1 MFRANDRDRIGSGWS
16 GFADVRLRVPGG
28 FGLAIVR
35 HGESVVHESSL
46 FTIERIHPVDYASD
60 APAPCSHGKNSG
72 IKMIS
77 VRLPDGSEKSYDSDI
92 SPRKIAES
100 IGARLAQA
108 AVAAVADGRVV
119 DLDRNLGESVE
130 PKAGPIELRLL
141 TPKDREALDVLRHS
155 TAHIMARAIM
165 RLYPGVRLAFGPTT
179 TNGFYYDVEIPG
191 RQLSDEDFPAIEAE
205 MAKIVA
211 AGEPFERFAL
221 PAEEAVKFCEG
232 LGQEYKVEHINE
244 ELAKYGILSFYRQG
258 EFVDLCRGPHIPH
271 AGKLGAFKLVSIAG
285 SYWKGR
291 TDRPMLQRVYGTAF
305 FDKKDL
311 DAHLAQVEE
320 AKKRDHRKL
329 GKELGLFT
337 ISPLV
342 GSGLIL
348 WMPKGATVRG
358 ILENFLKEELI
369 KRGYQ
374 PVYTPHIG
382 KVDLYRTSGHYP
394 YYKESQFPT
403 IKMLND
409 SAMTLV
415 NGLEKGTLDDA
426 EQKKLLEESHIE
438 IGPYWD
444 LDVPARIGYVEEHA
458 VSEEY
463 LLKPM
468 NCPHHIQIFGAQPR
482 SYRDL
487 PVRLAEFGTVYRY
500 EQSGELSGMTRVRGF
515 TQDDAHLFC
524 TVEQVRDE
532 FRATMELTQFVLKSL
547 GLDDYRLRLS
557 KHDPEDPKYAGAAG
571 DQWRRAEEDIRTV
584 LIDMNLPFEEAPGEA
599 AFYGPKAD
607 FIVRDCLGRQWQL
620 GTVQLDYVLP
630 ERFGLSY
637 TGADNAPHRPVM
649 IHRAPFGSM
658 ERFMG
663 ILIEHFA
670 GAFPLWLAPVQV
682 RVLPISERFNEYAS
696 QVLSKLSQA
705 GLRAEADVRAEKIGA
720 KIRVAQ
726 LEKVPVMLV
735 VGAKEAEEGTVSF
748 RDRIDGDQ
756 GALPLADAIA
766 RITVESA
773 CRSIRGSV
781 ESMKPIALGDDHST
795 EDHTY

>member
-1 MFRANDRDRIGSGWS
+1 
-16 GFADVRLRVPGG
+16 
-28 FGLAIVR
+28 
-35 HGESVVHESSL
+35 
-46 FTIERIHPVDYASD
+46 
-60 APAPCSHGKNSG
+60 
-72 IKMIS
+72 MIS
-77 VRLPDGSEKSYDSDI
+77 VRLPDGSEKSYDSKI
-92 SPRKIAES
+92 TPRKIAES

-108 AVAAVADGRVV
+108 AVAAVADGKVV
-119 DLDRNLGESVE
+119 DLDRPLTESAE
-130 PKAGPIELRLL
+130 KESGTIELKLL
-141 TPKDREALDVLRHS
+141 TNKDREALDVLRHS

-179 TNGFYYDVEIPG
+179 STGFYYDVEIPG
-191 RQLSDEDFPAIEAE
+191 KQLSDDDFPAIEAE

-221 PAEEAVKFCEG
+221 PVEEAAKFCDG
-232 LGQEYKVEHINE
+232 LGQGYKVEHIAE

-305 FDKKDL
+305 FDKKEL

-320 AKKRDHRKL
+320 AKKRDHRRL

-348 WMPKGATVRG
+348 WMPKGAAVRG
-358 ILENFLKEELI
+358 LLENFLKDELL

-374 PVYTPHIG
+374 AVYTPHIG

-409 SAMTLV
+409 SAVTLV
-415 NGLEKGTLDDA
+415 NGLEKGTLDDDA
-426 EQKKLLEESHIE
+426 QKKLLVESHIDP
-438 IGPYWD
+438 GPYWS
-444 LDVPARIGYVEEHA
+444 LDVPGRIGYVEEHA

-468 NCPHHIQIFGAQPR
+468 NCPHHIQIFDAQPR

-524 TVEQVRDE
+524 TVEQVRGE
-532 FRATMELTQFVLKSL
+532 FRATMELTQFVLQCL
-547 GLDDYRLRLS
+547 GLSDYKLRLS
-557 KHDPEDPKYAGAAG
+557 KHDPSDPKYAGAAG
-571 DQWRRAEEDIRTV
+571 EKWSRAEDDIRSV
-584 LIDMNLPFEEAPGEA
+584 LIEMGLPFEEAPGEA

-630 ERFGLSY
+630 ERFGLTY
-637 TGADNAPHRPVM
+637 TGADNAPHTPVM
-649 IHRAPFGSM
+649 IHRAPFGSL

-670 GAFPLWLAPVQV
+670 GAFPLWLAPEQV
-682 RVLPISERFNEYAS
+682 RVLPISEKFNEYANS
-696 QVLSKLSQA
+696 VVATLREA
-705 GLRAEADVRAEKIGA
+705 GLRAETDLRAEKIGA
-720 KIRVAQ
+720 KIRNAQ
-726 LEKVPVMLV
+726 LEKTPVMLV
-735 VGAKEAEEGTVSF
+735 VGAKEAETGTVSY
-748 RDRIDGDQ
+748 RDRIDGDL
-756 GALPLADAIA
+756 GALPLSEAVATIKAENDSRTI
-766 RITVESA
+766 
-773 CRSIRGSV
+773 RSIV
-781 ESMKPIALGDDHST
+781 EPLAAVASGDDHST
-795 EDHTY
+795 EDHSY

>member
-1 MFRANDRDRIGSGWS
+1 MVSI
-16 GFADVRLRVPGG
+16 
-28 FGLAIVR
+28 
-35 HGESVVHESSL
+35 
-46 FTIERIHPVDYASD
+46 
-60 APAPCSHGKNSG
+60 
-72 IKMIS
+72 
-77 VRLPDGSEKSYDSDI
+77 RLPDGNEKSFAADI
-92 SPRKIAES
+92 TPRQIAES

-108 AVAAVADGRVV
+108 AIAAVANGRIV
-119 DLDRNLGESVE
+119 DLDRPLVESSESSGET
-130 PKAGPIELRLL
+130 IELKLL
-141 TPKDREALDVLRHS
+141 TTRDRESLDVLRHS

-165 RLYPGVRLAFGPTT
+165 RIYPGVKLAFGPTT
-179 TNGFYYDVEIPG
+179 TNGFYYDVDIPG
-191 RQLSDEDFPAIEAE
+191 KHLSEDDFPAIEAE
-205 MAKIVA
+205 MAKIVTA
-211 AGEPFERFAL
+211 AEPFERFSL
-221 PAEEAVKFCEG
+221 PVAEAIPFCDG
-232 LGQEYKVEHINE
+232 LSQGYKVEHITE
-244 ELAKYGILSFYRQG
+244 ELYKFGILSFYRQG

-271 AGKLGAFKLVSIAG
+271 AGKLGAYKLVSIAG
-285 SYWKGR
+285 AYWKGQ

-305 FDKKDL
+305 FDKKEL
-311 DAHLAQVEE
+311 DAHLAHLEE
-320 AKKRDHRKL
+320 AKKRDHRRL

-337 ISPLV
+337 ISQLV

-348 WMPKGATVRG
+348 WMPKGAIVRG
-358 ILENFLKEELI
+358 VLENFLKDELL

-394 YYKESQFPT
+394 YYRESQFPT

-409 SAMTLV
+409 SAVTLV
-415 NGLEKGTLDDA
+415 AGLEKGTLDDEA
-426 EQKKLLEESHIE
+426 QKKLLAESHIE
-438 IGPYWD
+438 PGPYWT
-444 LDVPARIGYVEEHA
+444 LDAPARIGYIEERA
-458 VSEEY
+458 VVEEY

-468 NCPHHIQIFGAQPR
+468 NCPHHTQIFAAQPR

-524 TVEQVRDE
+524 TADQVRDE

-547 GLDDYRLRLS
+547 GLNDYKLRLS
-557 KHDPEDPKYAGAAG
+557 KHDPSDPKYAGAAG
-571 DQWRRAEEDIRTV
+571 DLWRQAEEDIRSV
-584 LIDMNLPFEEAPGEA
+584 LLEMALPFEEAPGEA

-630 ERFGLSY
+630 ERFGLTY

-670 GAFPLWLAPVQV
+670 GAFPLWLAPEQV
-682 RVLPISERFNEYAS
+682 RVLPISEKFNEYAQKVVS
-696 QVLSKLSQA
+696 ELKSA
-705 GLRAEADVRAEKIGA
+705 GLRAEVDLRAEKIGA
-720 KIRVAQ
+720 KIRNAQ
-726 LEKVPVMLV
+726 IEKIPVMLV
-735 VGAKEAEEGTVSF
+735 VGAKEAEDGTVSY
-748 RDRIDGDQ
+748 RDRLDGDQ
-756 GALPLADAIA
+756 GAIPLTDALARIKQESESRAIRQTVEPLAPVSPA
-766 RITVESA
+766 
-773 CRSIRGSV
+773 
-781 ESMKPIALGDDHST
+781 DDHTT

>member
-1 MFRANDRDRIGSGWS
+1 MVSI
-16 GFADVRLRVPGG
+16 
-28 FGLAIVR
+28 
-35 HGESVVHESSL
+35 
-46 FTIERIHPVDYASD
+46 
-60 APAPCSHGKNSG
+60 
-72 IKMIS
+72 
-77 VRLPDGSEKSYDSDI
+77 RLPDGNEKSFAADI
-92 SPRKIAES
+92 TPRQIAES

-108 AVAAVADGRVV
+108 AIAAVANGRIV
-119 DLDRNLGESVE
+119 DLDRPLVESSESTGET
-130 PKAGPIELRLL
+130 IELKLL
-141 TPKDREALDVLRHS
+141 TTRDRESLDVLRHS

-165 RLYPGVRLAFGPTT
+165 RLYPGVKLAFGPTT
-179 TNGFYYDVEIPG
+179 TNGFYYDVDIPG
-191 RQLSDEDFPAIEAE
+191 KHLSEDDFPAIEAE
-205 MAKIVA
+205 MAKIVTA
-211 AGEPFERFAL
+211 AEPFERFSL
-221 PAEEAVKFCEG
+221 PVAEAIPFCDG
-232 LGQEYKVEHINE
+232 LSQAYKVEHITE
-244 ELAKYGILSFYRQG
+244 ELYKFGILSFYRQG

-285 SYWKGR
+285 AYWKGK

-305 FDKKDL
+305 FDKKEL
-311 DAHLAQVEE
+311 DSHLAHLEE
-320 AKKRDHRKL
+320 AKKRDHRRL

-337 ISPLV
+337 ISQLV

-348 WMPKGATVRG
+348 WMPKGAIVRG
-358 ILENFLKEELI
+358 VLENFLKDELL

-394 YYKESQFPT
+394 YYRESQFPT

-409 SAMTLV
+409 SAVTLV
-415 NGLEKGTLDDA
+415 AGLEKGTLDDEA
-426 EQKKLLEESHIE
+426 QKKLLAESHIE
-438 IGPYWD
+438 PGPYWT
-444 LDVPARIGYVEEHA
+444 LDTPARIGYIEERA
-458 VSEEY
+458 VVEEY

-468 NCPHHIQIFGAQPR
+468 NCPHHTQIFAAQPR

-524 TVEQVRDE
+524 TADQVRDE

-547 GLDDYRLRLS
+547 GLNDYKLRLS
-557 KHDPEDPKYAGAAG
+557 KHDPSDPKYAGAAG
-571 DQWRRAEEDIRTV
+571 DLWRQAEEDIRSV
-584 LIDMNLPFEEAPGEA
+584 LLEMALPFEEAPGEA

-630 ERFGLSY
+630 ERFGLTY

-670 GAFPLWLAPVQV
+670 GAFPLWLAPEQV
-682 RVLPISERFNEYAS
+682 RVLPISEKFNEYAQKVVS
-696 QVLSKLSQA
+696 ELKSA
-705 GLRAEADVRAEKIGA
+705 GLRAEVDLRAEKIGA
-720 KIRVAQ
+720 KIRNAQ
-726 LEKVPVMLV
+726 IEKIPVMLV
-735 VGAKEAEEGTVSF
+735 VGAKEAEDGTVSY
-748 RDRIDGDQ
+748 RDRLDGDQ
-756 GALPLADAIA
+756 GAIPLADALA
-766 RITVESA
+766 RIKQESESRAIRQTVEPLAPVSPA
-773 CRSIRGSV
+773 
-781 ESMKPIALGDDHST
+781 DDHTT

>member
-1 MFRANDRDRIGSGWS
+1 MVSI
-16 GFADVRLRVPGG
+16 
-28 FGLAIVR
+28 
-35 HGESVVHESSL
+35 
-46 FTIERIHPVDYASD
+46 
-60 APAPCSHGKNSG
+60 
-72 IKMIS
+72 
-77 VRLPDGSEKSYDSDI
+77 RLPDGNEKSFAADI
-92 SPRKIAES
+92 TPRQIAES

-108 AVAAVADGRVV
+108 AIAAVANGRIV
-119 DLDRNLGESVE
+119 DLDRPLVESSESTGET
-130 PKAGPIELRLL
+130 IELKLL
-141 TPKDREALDVLRHS
+141 TTRDRESLDVLRHS

-165 RLYPGVRLAFGPTT
+165 RIYPGVKLAFGPTT
-179 TNGFYYDVEIPG
+179 TNGFYYDVDIPG
-191 RQLSDEDFPAIEAE
+191 KHLSEDDFPAIEAE
-205 MAKIVA
+205 MAKIVTA
-211 AGEPFERFAL
+211 AEPFERFSL
-221 PAEEAVKFCEG
+221 PVAEAIPFCDG
-232 LGQEYKVEHINE
+232 LSQAYKVEHITE
-244 ELAKYGILSFYRQG
+244 ELHKFGILSFYRQG

-271 AGKLGAFKLVSIAG
+271 AGKLGAYKLVSIAG
-285 SYWKGR
+285 AYWKGQ

-305 FDKKDL
+305 FDKKEL
-311 DAHLAQVEE
+311 DAHLAHLEE
-320 AKKRDHRKL
+320 DKKRDHRRL

-337 ISPLV
+337 ISQLV

-348 WMPKGATVRG
+348 WMPKGAIVRG
-358 ILENFLKEELI
+358 VLENFLKDELL

-394 YYKESQFPT
+394 YYRESQFPT

-409 SAMTLV
+409 SAVTLV
-415 NGLEKGTLDDA
+415 AGLEKGTLDDEA
-426 EQKKLLEESHIE
+426 QKKLLAESHIE
-438 IGPYWD
+438 PGPYWT
-444 LDVPARIGYVEEHA
+444 LDAPARIGYIEERA
-458 VSEEY
+458 VVEEY

-468 NCPHHIQIFGAQPR
+468 NCPHHTQIFAAQPR

-524 TVEQVRDE
+524 TADQVRDE

-547 GLDDYRLRLS
+547 GLNDYKLRLS
-557 KHDPEDPKYAGAAG
+557 KHDPSDPKYAGAAG
-571 DQWRRAEEDIRTV
+571 DLWRQAEEDIRSV
-584 LIDMNLPFEEAPGEA
+584 LLEMALPFEEAPGEA

-630 ERFGLSY
+630 ERFGLTY

-670 GAFPLWLAPVQV
+670 GAFPLWLAPEQV
-682 RVLPISERFNEYAS
+682 RVLPISEKFNEYAQKVVS
-696 QVLSKLSQA
+696 ELKSA
-705 GLRAEADVRAEKIGA
+705 GLRAEVDLRAEKIGA
-720 KIRVAQ
+720 KIRNAQ
-726 LEKVPVMLV
+726 IEKIPVMLV
-735 VGAKEAEEGTVSF
+735 VGAKEAEDGTVSY
-748 RDRIDGDQ
+748 RDRLDGDQ
-756 GALPLADAIA
+756 GAIPLADALA
-766 RITVESA
+766 RIKQESESRAIRQTVEPLAPVSPA
-773 CRSIRGSV
+773 
-781 ESMKPIALGDDHST
+781 DDHTT

>member
-1 MFRANDRDRIGSGWS
+1 MVSI
-16 GFADVRLRVPGG
+16 
-28 FGLAIVR
+28 
-35 HGESVVHESSL
+35 
-46 FTIERIHPVDYASD
+46 
-60 APAPCSHGKNSG
+60 
-72 IKMIS
+72 
-77 VRLPDGSEKSYDSDI
+77 RLPDGNEKSFAADI
-92 SPRKIAES
+92 TPRQIAES

-108 AVAAVADGRVV
+108 AIAAVANGRIV
-119 DLDRNLGESVE
+119 DLDRPLVESSESTGET
-130 PKAGPIELRLL
+130 IELKLL
-141 TPKDREALDVLRHS
+141 TTRDRESLDVLRHS

-165 RLYPGVRLAFGPTT
+165 RIYPGVKLAFGPTT
-179 TNGFYYDVEIPG
+179 TNGFYYDVDIPG
-191 RQLSDEDFPAIEAE
+191 KHLSEDDFPAIEAE
-205 MAKIVA
+205 MAKIVIA
-211 AGEPFERFAL
+211 AEPFERFSL
-221 PAEEAVKFCEG
+221 PVAEAIPFCDG
-232 LGQEYKVEHINE
+232 LSQGYKVEHITE
-244 ELAKYGILSFYRQG
+244 ELYKFGILSFYRQG

-285 SYWKGR
+285 AYWKGK

-305 FDKKDL
+305 FDKKEL
-311 DAHLAQVEE
+311 DAHLAHLEE
-320 AKKRDHRKL
+320 AKKRDHRRL

-337 ISPLV
+337 ISQLV

-348 WMPKGATVRG
+348 WMPKGAIVRG
-358 ILENFLKEELI
+358 VLENFLKDELL

-394 YYKESQFPT
+394 YYRESQFPT

-409 SAMTLV
+409 SAVTLV
-415 NGLEKGTLDDA
+415 AGLEKGTLDDEA
-426 EQKKLLEESHIE
+426 QKKLLAESHIE
-438 IGPYWD
+438 PGPYWT
-444 LDVPARIGYVEEHA
+444 LDTPARIGYIEERA
-458 VSEEY
+458 VVEEY

-468 NCPHHIQIFGAQPR
+468 NCPHHTQIFAAQPR

-524 TVEQVRDE
+524 TADQVRDE

-547 GLDDYRLRLS
+547 GLNDYKLRLS
-557 KHDPEDPKYAGAAG
+557 KHDPSDPKYAGAAG
-571 DQWRRAEEDIRTV
+571 DLWRQAEEDIRSV
-584 LIDMNLPFEEAPGEA
+584 LLEMALPFEEAPGEA

-630 ERFGLSY
+630 ERFGLTY

-670 GAFPLWLAPVQV
+670 GAFPLWLAPEQV
-682 RVLPISERFNEYAS
+682 RVLPISEKFNEYAQKVVS
-696 QVLSKLSQA
+696 ELKSA
-705 GLRAEADVRAEKIGA
+705 GLRAEVDLRAEKIGA
-720 KIRVAQ
+720 KIRNAQ
-726 LEKVPVMLV
+726 IEKIPVMLV
-735 VGAKEAEEGTVSF
+735 VGAKEAEDGTVSY
-748 RDRIDGDQ
+748 RDRLDGDQ
-756 GALPLADAIA
+756 GAIPLADALA
-766 RITVESA
+766 RIKQESESRAIRQTVEPLAPVSPA
-773 CRSIRGSV
+773 
-781 ESMKPIALGDDHST
+781 DDHTT

>member
-1 MFRANDRDRIGSGWS
+1 MVSI
-16 GFADVRLRVPGG
+16 
-28 FGLAIVR
+28 
-35 HGESVVHESSL
+35 
-46 FTIERIHPVDYASD
+46 
-60 APAPCSHGKNSG
+60 
-72 IKMIS
+72 
-77 VRLPDGSEKSYDSDI
+77 RLPDGNEKSFAADI
-92 SPRKIAES
+92 TPRQIAES

-108 AVAAVADGRVV
+108 AIAAVANGRIV
-119 DLDRNLGESVE
+119 DLDRPLVESSESTGET
-130 PKAGPIELRLL
+130 IELKLL
-141 TPKDREALDVLRHS
+141 TTRDRESLDVLRHS

-165 RLYPGVRLAFGPTT
+165 RLYPGVKLAFGPTT
-179 TNGFYYDVEIPG
+179 TNGFYYDVDIPG
-191 RQLSDEDFPAIEAE
+191 KHLSEDDFPAIEAE
-205 MAKIVA
+205 MAKIVIA
-211 AGEPFERFAL
+211 AEPFERFTL
-221 PAEEAVKFCEG
+221 PVAEAIPFCDG
-232 LGQEYKVEHINE
+232 LSQGYKVEHITE
-244 ELAKYGILSFYRQG
+244 ELHKFGILSFYRQG

-271 AGKLGAFKLVSIAG
+271 AGKLGAYKLVSIAG
-285 SYWKGR
+285 AYWKGK

-305 FDKKDL
+305 FDKKEL
-311 DAHLAQVEE
+311 DAHLAHLEE
-320 AKKRDHRKL
+320 AKKRDHRRL

-337 ISPLV
+337 ISQLV

-348 WMPKGATVRG
+348 WMPKGAIVRG
-358 ILENFLKEELI
+358 VLENFLKDELL

-394 YYKESQFPT
+394 YYRESQFPT

-409 SAMTLV
+409 SAVTLV
-415 NGLEKGTLDDA
+415 AGLEKGTLDDEA
-426 EQKKLLEESHIE
+426 QKKLLAESHIE
-438 IGPYWD
+438 PGPYWT
-444 LDVPARIGYVEEHA
+444 LDTPARIGYIEERA
-458 VSEEY
+458 VVEEY

-468 NCPHHIQIFGAQPR
+468 NCPHHTQIFAAQPR

-524 TVEQVRDE
+524 TADQVRDE

-547 GLDDYRLRLS
+547 GLNDYKLRLS
-557 KHDPEDPKYAGAAG
+557 KHDPSDPKYAGAAG
-571 DQWRRAEEDIRTV
+571 DLWRQAEEDIRSV
-584 LIDMNLPFEEAPGEA
+584 LLEMALPFEEAPGEA

-630 ERFGLSY
+630 ERFGLTY

-670 GAFPLWLAPVQV
+670 GAFPLWLAPEQV
-682 RVLPISERFNEYAS
+682 RVLPISEKFNEYAQKVVS
-696 QVLSKLSQA
+696 ELKSA
-705 GLRAEADVRAEKIGA
+705 GLRAEVDLRAEKIGA
-720 KIRVAQ
+720 KIRNAQ
-726 LEKVPVMLV
+726 IEKIPVMLV
-735 VGAKEAEEGTVSF
+735 VGAKEAEDGTVSY
-748 RDRIDGDQ
+748 RDRLDGDQ
-756 GALPLADAIA
+756 GAIPLADALA
-766 RITVESA
+766 RIKQESESRAIRQTVEPLAPVSPA
-773 CRSIRGSV
+773 
-781 ESMKPIALGDDHST
+781 DDHTT

>member
-1 MFRANDRDRIGSGWS
+1 MVSI
-16 GFADVRLRVPGG
+16 
-28 FGLAIVR
+28 
-35 HGESVVHESSL
+35 
-46 FTIERIHPVDYASD
+46 
-60 APAPCSHGKNSG
+60 
-72 IKMIS
+72 
-77 VRLPDGSEKSYDSDI
+77 RLPDGNEKSFAADI
-92 SPRKIAES
+92 TPRQIAES

-108 AVAAVADGRVV
+108 AIAAVANGRIV
-119 DLDRNLGESVE
+119 DLDRPLVESSESTGET
-130 PKAGPIELRLL
+130 IELKLL
-141 TPKDREALDVLRHS
+141 TTRDRESLDVLRHS

-165 RLYPGVRLAFGPTT
+165 RLYPGVKLAFGPTT
-179 TNGFYYDVEIPG
+179 TNGFYYDVDIPG
-191 RQLSDEDFPAIEAE
+191 KHLSEDDFPAIEAE
-205 MAKIVA
+205 MAKIVTA
-211 AGEPFERFAL
+211 AEPFERFSL
-221 PAEEAVKFCEG
+221 PVAEAIPFCDG
-232 LGQEYKVEHINE
+232 LSQAYKVEHITE
-244 ELAKYGILSFYRQG
+244 ELYKFGILSFYRQG

-285 SYWKGR
+285 AYWKGK

-305 FDKKDL
+305 FDKKEL
-311 DAHLAQVEE
+311 DAHLAHLEE
-320 AKKRDHRKL
+320 AKKRDHRRL

-337 ISPLV
+337 ISQLV

-348 WMPKGATVRG
+348 WMPKGAIVRG
-358 ILENFLKEELI
+358 VLENFLKDELL

-394 YYKESQFPT
+394 YYRESQFPT

-409 SAMTLV
+409 SAVTLV
-415 NGLEKGTLDDA
+415 AGLEKGTLDDEA
-426 EQKKLLEESHIE
+426 QKKLLAESHIE
-438 IGPYWD
+438 PGPYWT
-444 LDVPARIGYVEEHA
+444 LDTPARIGYIEERA
-458 VSEEY
+458 VVEEY

-468 NCPHHIQIFGAQPR
+468 NCPHHTQIFAAQPR

-524 TVEQVRDE
+524 TADQVRDE

-547 GLDDYRLRLS
+547 GLNDYKLRLS
-557 KHDPEDPKYAGAAG
+557 KHDPSDPKYAGAAG
-571 DQWRRAEEDIRTV
+571 DLWRQAEEDIRSV
-584 LIDMNLPFEEAPGEA
+584 LLEMALPFEEAPGEA

-630 ERFGLSY
+630 ERFGLTY

-670 GAFPLWLAPVQV
+670 GAFPLWLAPEQV
-682 RVLPISERFNEYAS
+682 RVLPISEKFNEYAQKVVS
-696 QVLSKLSQA
+696 ELKSA
-705 GLRAEADVRAEKIGA
+705 GLRAEVDLRAEKIGA
-720 KIRVAQ
+720 KIRNAQ
-726 LEKVPVMLV
+726 IEKIPVMLV
-735 VGAKEAEEGTVSF
+735 VGAKEAEDGTVSY
-748 RDRIDGDQ
+748 RDRLDGDQ
-756 GALPLADAIA
+756 GAIPLADALA
-766 RITVESA
+766 RIKQESESRAIRQTVEPLAPVSPA
-773 CRSIRGSV
+773 
-781 ESMKPIALGDDHST
+781 DDHTT